1 MYEKVF
7 EYVVFL
13 KMGYDRGISFVYI
26 NILIIGLKLSIIY
39 LIFKLL
45 LIVWFENYFLYIFFF
60 FVGFD
65 IDIEGD
71 EDIYL
76 CKKCKFVFINL
87 SDYF

>member
-1 MYEKVF
+1 MYFVVF
-7 EYVVFL
+7 YVVRNV
-13 KMGYDRGISFVYI
+13 D
-26 NILIIGLKLSIIY
+26 
-39 LIFKLL
+39 
-45 LIVWFENYFLYIFFF
+45 FLYIFFF

>member
-1 MYEKVF
+1 M
-7 EYVVFL
+7 
-13 KMGYDRGISFVYI
+13 
-26 NILIIGLKLSIIY
+26 
-39 LIFKLL
+39 LL
-45 LIVWFENYFLYIFFF
+45 EMLMLGKNYFLYIFFF